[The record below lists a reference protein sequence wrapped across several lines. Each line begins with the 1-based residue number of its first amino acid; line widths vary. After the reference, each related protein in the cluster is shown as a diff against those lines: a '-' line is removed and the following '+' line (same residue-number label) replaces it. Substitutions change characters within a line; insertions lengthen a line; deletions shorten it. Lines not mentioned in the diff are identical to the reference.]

1 MPVVLSHPVPSDLAW
16 PPQETSTG
24 TQTIHTPPFSS
35 ELAFSWNWGDNP
47 ATCSHQRPRE
57 DPPPARDSDDQPPG
71 CGK

>member
-16 PPQETSTG
+16 PSQETSTD

-35 ELAFSWNWGDNP
+35 ELAFSWNCQVTESWGDNP

-57 DPPPARDSDDQPPG
+57 DPPPCP
-71 CGK
+71 